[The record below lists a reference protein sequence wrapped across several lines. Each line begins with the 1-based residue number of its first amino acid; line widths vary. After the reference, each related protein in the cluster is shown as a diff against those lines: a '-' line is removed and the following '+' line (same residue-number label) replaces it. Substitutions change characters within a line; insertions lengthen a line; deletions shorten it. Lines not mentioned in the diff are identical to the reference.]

1 MTLLV
6 TISTLAA
13 TSEAN
18 MRQAQS
24 ASRVAEEFL
33 NKQTKEGDDEKSKEL
48 EEAVEKKNSELKEAR
63 EGNLDACNYYFY
75 RFYLIYFFLQN

>member
-33 NKQTKEGDDEKSKEL
+33 NKQAKEGDDEKSKEL
-48 EEAVEKKNSELKEAR
+48 AEAVEKKNSELKEAR
-63 EGNLDACNYYFY
+63 EGKLGACYYFY